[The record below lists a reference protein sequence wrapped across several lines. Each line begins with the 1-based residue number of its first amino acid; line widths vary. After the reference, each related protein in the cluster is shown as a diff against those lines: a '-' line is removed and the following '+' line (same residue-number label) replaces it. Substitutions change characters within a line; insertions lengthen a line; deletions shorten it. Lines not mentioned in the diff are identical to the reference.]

1 MSKEAQEIFEKTCLQ
16 KGCLAGE
23 VAVITGSTSN
33 VGLGYA
39 EAIAWAGGNV
49 VIVGRNEAKGQ
60 AIAAELC
67 EEYGPDA
74 AIFVKTDVS
83 EAADIAALKEAAI
96 AKYGKVDILINN
108 AMNLGLNG
116 PILGSKIE
124 DMDMAY
130 RLSTRAVM
138 LCANAFVPDMVAR
151 GHGFVTFSST
161 QFHFMPPMI
170 GGSIYCSSKAGATA
184 AMMSLANEVKG
195 TGVYVNCICPAGV
208 GQINPDSVDGS
219 NDDYINSLAMPGF
232 EKLIPKEAA
241 GAAMVFAIL
250 NAEKMHGTG
259 TLISDALVAMDYPF
273 PKPET
278 VVKME
283 KQYLDGFAL
292 TMVLCAMGHGYDA

>member
-1 MSKEAQEIFEKTCLQ
+1 MGKEVQEVFEKTCLQ

-49 VIVGRNEAKGQ
+49 VIVGRNEAKGN
-60 AIAAELC
+60 AIVADLNND
-67 EEYGPDA
+67 YGPDT

-83 EAADIAALKEAAI
+83 DEADIKALKEAAV

-138 LCANAFVPDMVAR
+138 LAANEFVPDMIAR
-151 GHGFVTFSST
+151 KHGTVIYSST
-161 QFHFMPPMI
+161 QFHYLPPMI

-184 AMMSLANEVKG
+184 AMMSLANEVKD
-195 TGVYVNCICPAGV
+195 TGVNVMCICPAGV

-219 NDDYINSLAMPGF
+219 NDDYIASLAMPGF

-241 GAAMVFAIL
+241 GSAIVYAIV
-250 NAEKMHGTG
+250 NGAKMHGTG

-278 VVKME
+278 VVRQE
-283 KQYLDGFAL
+283 KHYLDGFEL
-292 TMVLCAMGHGYDA
+292 TMVLCAMGHGWDA